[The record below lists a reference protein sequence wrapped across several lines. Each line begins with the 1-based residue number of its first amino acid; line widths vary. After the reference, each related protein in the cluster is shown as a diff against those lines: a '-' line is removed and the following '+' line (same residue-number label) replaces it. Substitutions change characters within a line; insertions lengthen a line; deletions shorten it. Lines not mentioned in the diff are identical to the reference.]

1 MYFSNQD
8 KDQVIMLL
16 EKNHAACQRER
27 GNNDKEVEGKL
38 AGVWQ
43 NWNWDRAWHLVA
55 LGSSM
60 SDLISLNFFSVNI
73 CECEGEERNT
83 VI

>member
-1 MYFSNQD
+1 
-8 KDQVIMLL
+8 MLL
-16 EKNHAACQRER
+16 EKNHAACRRER
-27 GNNDKEVEGKL
+27 GNNDKEVEGEVSWSL
-38 AGVWQ
+38 AELI
-43 NWNWDRAWHLVA
+43 WDRAWHLVA

>member
-1 MYFSNQD
+1 
-8 KDQVIMLL
+8 MLL
-16 EKNHAACQRER
+16 VKGKEAIMIKKQR
-27 GNNDKEVEGKL
+27 GKL
-38 AGVWQ
+38 AGDWQ
-43 NWNWDRAWHLVA
+43 NWIWDRAWHLVA

-73 CECEGEERNT
+73 CECEGEERST